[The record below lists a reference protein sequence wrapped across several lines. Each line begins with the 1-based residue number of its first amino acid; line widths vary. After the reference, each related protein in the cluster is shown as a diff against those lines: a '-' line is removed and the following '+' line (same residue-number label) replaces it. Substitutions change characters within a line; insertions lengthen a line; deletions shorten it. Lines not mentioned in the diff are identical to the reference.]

1 MHLVFRPRL
10 FGGLIAIAA
19 LRLHFEI
26 SRRRD
31 LAVLKGSAVFYV
43 VQAVIPSLAYHKLR
57 CSELCTT
64 FSPKRPPFIS
74 LNGASRF
81 VSLAQT
87 PDPIEGKERVMTG
100 LGIIAVVVLLVVV
113 LLVLIWLSRMD

>member
-31 LAVLKGSAVFYV
+31 LAALKGSAVFYV

-57 CSELCTT
+57 CSELVHNFQPEAPAVHLTKWR
-64 FSPKRPPFIS
+64 FPVRF
-74 LNGASRF
+74 AS
-81 VSLAQT
+81 SNT
-87 PDPIEGKERVMTG
+87 
-100 LGIIAVVVLLVVV
+100 
-113 LLVLIWLSRMD
+113 